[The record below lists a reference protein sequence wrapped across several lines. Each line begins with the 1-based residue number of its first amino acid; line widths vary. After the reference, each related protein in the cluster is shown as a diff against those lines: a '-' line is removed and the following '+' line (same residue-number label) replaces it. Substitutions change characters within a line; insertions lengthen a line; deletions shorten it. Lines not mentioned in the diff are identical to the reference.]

1 VMSDSG
7 LERPLVCHPE
17 ARVLCGPKDPCTLG
31 PATNASGSSHDAAV
45 RRANHEADLGT
56 GLRALQIRTPGR
68 WPTFAGTM
76 LGRLRSKVAT
86 EHSGDGDCE
95 EHIWQRRFYDFVLW
109 SAQKSQEKLH
119 YIHQNPVERGLA
131 AAVEQCPVLSS
142 WRVRAG
148 TGE

>member
-1 VMSDSG
+1 
-7 LERPLVCHPE
+7 
-17 ARVLCGPKDPCTLG
+17 
-31 PATNASGSSHDAAV
+31 
-45 RRANHEADLGT
+45 
-56 GLRALQIRTPGR
+56 
-68 WPTFAGTM
+68 M

-131 AAVEQCPVLSS
+131 AEPKQWRWSSARYYLLGERGPVL
-142 WRVRAG
+142 VNERAEASMRIREVG
-148 TGE
+148 